1 MKKDDIKEAIESLA
15 NATVEF
21 IQWFSNNQMK
31 TYPDKCHL
39 RTSKSEAT
47 VVNVENNSIKNSKCE
62 KLLGVKIDCKLIF
75 NSYID
80 KICKKTGQKMNAF
93 SKNCK
98 QASKNC
104 IHSFKR
110 IL

>member
-1 MKKDDIKEAIESLA
+1 MKKDDIKEAIESVA

-75 NSYID
+75 NSCID

-93 SKNCK
+93 SKNFE
-98 QASKNC
+98 N
-104 IHSFKR
+104 SFKR